1 MAVSTDDR
9 VPVSTGSTD
18 RSLGKKPRE
27 RCRANSR
34 RGQTDPMRRSYPP
47 VGSVCR
53 AFEVLET
60 VNKLH
65 IATVNGIYTETG
77 LPKSTI
83 VRMLE
88 TLMSVG
94 YIARDNMCGGYRV
107 TGKVTNLSAGYTGIP
122 RIIEVARPLALD
134 LTRRIKWPIGLG
146 VIDGDAISIQ
156 FWTGTVSP
164 VVHTNTVLGLRPDLR
179 STAMG
184 RTYLAFCAE
193 KELEG
198 HIARFRKDP
207 EAPLGERDERQLRV
221 LLDRVRSDGY
231 ASRDP
236 RTKPYRMTTL
246 GVPLMEENRVLAVMS
261 VSFFRSA
268 VAGDKIR
275 DQVLSPLMAT
285 RTNIEHALA
294 FMKAPH
300 EAMPSALIEETLEP
314 VF

>member
-1 MAVSTDDR
+1 MAVMPEER
-9 VPVSTGSTD
+9 LPVGPGPE
-18 RSLGKKPRE
+18 RKKPGKKTPD

-34 RGQTDPMRRSYPP
+34 RGLTDPARRSYPP
-47 VGSVCR
+47 VESVCR
-53 AFEVLET
+53 AFAILEA
-60 VNKLH
+60 VNELH
-65 IATVNGIYTETG
+65 IATVNGIHAETG
-77 LPKSTI
+77 FPKSTI

-94 YIARDNMCGGYRV
+94 YIVRDNMCGGYRV
-107 TGKVTNLSAGYTGIP
+107 TGKVAHLSAGYTGIP
-122 RIIEVARPLALD
+122 RIIEVARPLALE

-184 RTYLAFCAE
+184 RAYLAFCPGH
-193 KELEG
+193 ELED
-198 HIARFRKDP
+198 HVARFRQDTETP
-207 EAPLGERDERQLRV
+207 FGPAEERQLRA
-221 LLDRVRSDGY
+221 LLDRVRTDGY
-231 ASRDP
+231 AARDP

-246 GVPLMEENRVLAVMS
+246 GVPLLEDDAIQAVMS

-268 VAGDKIR
+268 VRSEQIR
-275 DQVLSPLMAT
+275 EQILTPLMAT
-285 RTNIEHALA
+285 RANIEHALA
-294 FMKAPH
+294 FMNAPH
-300 EAMPSALIEETLEP
+300 DAMSSTLIEAGVEP